1 MNPWSIIAS
10 VAMLAAAGL
19 MAWRH
24 VPEGPDGDADEVVP
38 PSSAADRIAAK
49 TLHFFGI
56 GGISLP
62 LAGAVILGVAAV
74 VAAALD
80 IIAVLHLGRA
90 YPAWFPL
97 NATLLG
103 LAVGL
108 GCARLVADA
117 PDHTS

>member
-1 MNPWSIIAS
+1 M
-10 VAMLAAAGL
+10 
-19 MAWRH
+19 
-24 VPEGPDGDADEVVP
+24 
-38 PSSAADRIAAK
+38 K
-49 TLHFFGI
+49 TLHCFGI
-56 GGISLP
+56 GGISLA

-90 YPAWFPL
+90 YPAWFPV
-97 NATLLG
+97 NASLLG

-117 PDHTS
+117 PSGTS